1 MSEPRRTLALCL
13 ACLVPAGLALLGA
26 GYVFVFWMTDPPVH
40 TENWG
45 EFSDTELGA
54 IMACGVLAALG
65 GSLLGV
71 LTARWWRWP
80 TAAAV
85 TTVLLIT
92 WSIAGLFND
101 TNALLTLNHLAAP
114 FTLVSSNGDEWS
126 WHLGGSWLWRV
137 PYLAGLCALA
147 AIAACAHGSDGE
159 LRRRQVRWAVVVGV
173 LTLTALLIGTITG
186 PEGYYSWDDR
196 CRRPRRAR
204 CSAVGSGGRQSLGSH
219 GGGVTRPDDLAR
231 WPGSRSWSGRSP
243 ACSVER
249 WPSASTTLLP
259 PSPRDADAVPAAG
272 DDPVAG
278 RGRGTDGVERVRR
291 AGGRRDLAFG
301 GAGFLARSRHHRH
314 GTGPRGRGT
323 GGGAWASAGRRARIG
338 RGLDGDGL
346 RPRPD
351 DLSPAPR
358 RRGVRRLG
366 ALDRLDRV
374 VDEPGGPRGGLARV
388 GGSRPVAAYIRS
400 ATDPGDRVEVPAEER
415 YRGWRR
421 RALWAARFHVLR
433 WNRTLPVGEFGGLVG
448 RVVGAGVVSGAEQSA
463 GS

>member
-1 MSEPRRTLALCL
+1 MTTVAVSPPPEHATDESRALWTVARYEALRLVRHPIFLVAALLFLYGTATTPFIDYANAAYDAPAHGDESNLDYPVSAAFLLGLGGLIAMNRTTSSSGRAGEVLDAAPMSEPRRTLALCL

-126 WHLGGSWLWRV
+126 WHLGGSWLWRI

-173 LTLTALLIGTITG
+173 LTLAALLIGTITG

-196 CRRPRRAR
+196 
-204 CSAVGSGGRQSLGSH
+204 
-219 GGGVTRPDDLAR
+219 
-231 WPGSRSWSGRSP
+231 
-243 ACSVER
+243 
-249 WPSASTTLLP
+249 
-259 PSPRDADAVPAAG
+259 
-272 DDPVAG
+272 
-278 RGRGTDGVERVRR
+278 
-291 AGGRRDLAFG
+291 
-301 GAGFLARSRHHRH
+301 
-314 GTGPRGRGT
+314 
-323 GGGAWASAGRRARIG
+323 
-338 RGLDGDGL
+338 
-346 RPRPD
+346 
-351 DLSPAPR
+351 
-358 RRGVRRLG
+358 
-366 ALDRLDRV
+366 
-374 VDEPGGPRGGLARV
+374 
-388 GGSRPVAAYIRS
+388 
-400 ATDPGDRVEVPAEER
+400 
-415 YRGWRR
+415 
-421 RALWAARFHVLR
+421 
-433 WNRTLPVGEFGGLVG
+433 
-448 RVVGAGVVSGAEQSA
+448 
-463 GS
+463 